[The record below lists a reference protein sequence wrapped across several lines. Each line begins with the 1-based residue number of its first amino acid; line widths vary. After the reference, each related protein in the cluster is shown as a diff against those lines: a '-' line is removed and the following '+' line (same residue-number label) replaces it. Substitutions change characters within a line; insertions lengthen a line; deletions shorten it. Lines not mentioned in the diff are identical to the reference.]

1 MDSLRRNINSL
12 VISLVHINNPR
23 HAQASRFRS
32 IRYSTAIRSRHCSLA
47 CFFSFMTAL
56 SRLRVVHDPHFV
68 DPRTEWCSF
77 AYAQE
82 QLFKNFGMKDCF

>member
-32 IRYSTAIRSRHCSLA
+32 IRRYDPGFNSPFMRDRKICSR
-47 CFFSFMTAL
+47 
-56 SRLRVVHDPHFV
+56 
-68 DPRTEWCSF
+68 
-77 AYAQE
+77 